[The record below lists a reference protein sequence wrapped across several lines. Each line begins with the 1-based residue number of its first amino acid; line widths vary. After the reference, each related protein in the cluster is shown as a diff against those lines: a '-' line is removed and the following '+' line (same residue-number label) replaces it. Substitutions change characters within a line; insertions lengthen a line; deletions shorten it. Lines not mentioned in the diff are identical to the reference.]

1 MVLGMGSASEDC
13 KGRRPASPDG
23 PILLGLGANLP
34 SPKYG
39 PPVATLEASFEALE
53 SRGLRLRS
61 RSRWWE
67 SEPVPRA
74 DQPWYVNGVAEIATS
89 LGPEE
94 LLAQLHEVEAEFGR
108 ARSLP
113 NAPRILDLD
122 LLAYGSILRPGPKPP
137 LLPHPRLAERGF
149 VLHPLAEIRPDWRH
163 PETHRSLAE
172 MIAAL
177 PRDQIVRPLP
187 HFPTSY

>member
-113 NAPRILDLD
+113 FRRERALVVGANSTDTRPRAIL
-122 LLAYGSILRPGPKPP
+122 
-137 LLPHPRLAERGF
+137 
-149 VLHPLAEIRPDWRH
+149 VLFACLFD
-163 PETHRSLAE
+163 
-172 MIAAL
+172 
-177 PRDQIVRPLP
+177 
-187 HFPTSY
+187 